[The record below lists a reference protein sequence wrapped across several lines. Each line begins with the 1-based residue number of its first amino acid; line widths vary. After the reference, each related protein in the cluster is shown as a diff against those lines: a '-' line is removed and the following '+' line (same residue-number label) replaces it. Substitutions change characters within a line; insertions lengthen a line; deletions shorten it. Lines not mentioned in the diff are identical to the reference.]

1 MENEKEEHIWRR
13 KIFGSWRR
21 RKRENEKDKN
31 IGRRNTFGQSRRR
44 RTEKEKEEDIWEKES
59 DGGQIL
65 SFYNTNMSQHLTVGI
80 SRHPVDRKNNRWM
93 KKEV

>member
-1 MENEKEEHIWRR
+1 MEHIWRL

-65 SFYNTNMSQHLTVGI
+65 SFYKHQYVTAPNSWNFKT
-80 SRHPVDRKNNRWM
+80 SRRQ
-93 KKEV
+93 

>member
-1 MENEKEEHIWRR
+1 MEHIWRL

-44 RTEKEKEEDIWEKES
+44 RTEKEKEEDKWEKES

-80 SRHPVDRKNNRWM
+80 SRHPVDSKNNRWM
-93 KKEV
+93 KKEI

>member
-1 MENEKEEHIWRR
+1 MEHIWRL

-44 RTEKEKEEDIWEKES
+44 RTEKEKEGDMGDILEKES
-59 DGGQIL
+59 DDGKTYKQNFL
-65 SFYNTNMSQHLTVGI
+65 L
-80 SRHPVDRKNNRWM
+80 
-93 KKEV
+93 